1 MRDDEPRLEE
11 LFAATRRV
19 ERAPNA
25 SREELRHAVAKH
37 LRTTGVLATSA
48 TLAKGASA
56 AGTAIGGSG
65 VKASSLVAGISA
77 KLAVGIVATATAF
90 GGLGY
95 ALHEKVSSSKDS
107 SYLQS
112 SPTARPPLST
122 TTAPNPQD
130 GAETQLVFST
140 QTNHAVSAKVDGET
154 NYIAPAG
161 TDAETNHVAPASA
174 DGDAHRAASVSAGKE
189 TNRAASVSAGK
200 ETNHAASVSAGKET
214 NHAASV
220 SADTDVTGST
230 SVARS
235 TNSRALSTESKGLSS
250 PAKAQRES
258 LAEELTLIRAA
269 QSEISARHAGE
280 ALTLLQRYFR
290 SFPRG
295 ALVPEAQVARIRA
308 LCLSGRQAQAE
319 SETLRF
325 LRSNPNSPL
334 AARVRGGCAAQ

>member
-95 ALHEKVSSSKDS
+95 VLHVKVSSSKNS

-200 ETNHAASVSAGKET
+200 ETNHAASVSA
-214 NHAASV
+214 
-220 SADTDVTGST
+220 DTDVTGST

-258 LAEELTLIRAA
+258 LAEELALVRAA